1 MKDFSDHNSD
11 LLLDISILYRSTQ
24 KYYDQMLQSVSLTYA
39 QLPIL
44 ILIYE
49 NEGISQQRVAT
60 EGSYDKGTITK
71 QVQKLEEMG
80 YIRVQ
85 PSQKDKRAKELYTTS
100 KARQI
105 MSKVYAIRTSWWQH
119 ISASIP
125 QEDMDSFSTF
135 YKNMAVSAREFAQA
149 DLSEILF
156 FEQQNISLESYPGK
170 VSTVLS
176 TGGCNFRCPFCN
188 CSHLVFLKEN
198 TKSIQESQ
206 ILQYLTRR
214 KGLLNAVV
222 IKGGEPLMHPEL
234 LPFLKKVKAL
244 NYDVKLET
252 NGSYSALLKELIDQN
267 LVDEVLFHI
276 KNTKDKYGETIGL
289 KDYDIKEVQ
298 SSIDCLQKT
307 KKSITFVF
315 TPIQELHTMED
326 LLAMARWIQ
335 PAQKLELHT
344 YQEKETVIQ
353 EGFHGYSPEAL
364 KQAQEKIQEII
375 PNVVIR

>member
-1 MKDFSDHNSD
+1 
-11 LLLDISILYRSTQ
+11 
-24 KYYDQMLQSVSLTYA
+24 
-39 QLPIL
+39 
-44 ILIYE
+44 
-49 NEGISQQRVAT
+49 
-60 EGSYDKGTITK
+60 
-71 QVQKLEEMG
+71 
-80 YIRVQ
+80 
-85 PSQKDKRAKELYTTS
+85 
-100 KARQI
+100 
-105 MSKVYAIRTSWWQH
+105 
-119 ISASIP
+119 
-125 QEDMDSFSTF
+125 
-135 YKNMAVSAREFAQA
+135 MAVSAREFAQA

-276 KNTKDKYGETIGL
+276 KNTKEKYGETIGL